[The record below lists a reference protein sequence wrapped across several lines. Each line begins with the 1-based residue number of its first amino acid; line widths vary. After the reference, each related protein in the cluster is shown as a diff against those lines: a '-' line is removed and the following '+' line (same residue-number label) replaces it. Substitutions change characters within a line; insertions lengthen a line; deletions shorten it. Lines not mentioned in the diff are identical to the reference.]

1 MNEKLLVKIKRKLK
15 EIFTKLI
22 RLCQKLV
29 NKLPDSNVKVVI
41 LQQLRKA
48 KAKLND
54 VDKMNVDNGS
64 KMSQELKADA
74 DNIEATI
81 KRTMDKLDEN
91 TLNAYKK
98 HIETEKQKGV
108 EYDSRSAKAFYRK
121 ADKASHFAYK
131 YDIDKKDRENAVMNH
146 VKKIDDLYA

>member
-1 MNEKLLVKIKRKLK
+1 MNEKLLVKLKRKLK

-29 NKLPDSNVKVVI
+29 NKLPDSNAKVVI

-98 HIETEKQKGV
+98 HIEIEKQKGV
-108 EYDSRSAKAFYRK
+108 KYDDRSAKAFHRK
-121 ADKASHFAYK
+121 ADKSYHFARK
-131 YDIDKKDRENAVMNH
+131 YNIDDKDRKNAVMNH
-146 VKKIDDLYA
+146 VKEIDDLYA

>member
-1 MNEKLLVKIKRKLK
+1 MNEKLLVKLKRKLK

-29 NKLPDSNVKVVI
+29 NKLPDSNAKVVI

-108 EYDSRSAKAFYRK
+108 ACDSRSAKAFHRK
-121 ADKASHFAYK
+121 ADKSYHFARK
-131 YDIDKKDRENAVMNH
+131 YNIDDKDRKNAVMNH
-146 VKKIDDLYA
+146 VKEIDDLYA